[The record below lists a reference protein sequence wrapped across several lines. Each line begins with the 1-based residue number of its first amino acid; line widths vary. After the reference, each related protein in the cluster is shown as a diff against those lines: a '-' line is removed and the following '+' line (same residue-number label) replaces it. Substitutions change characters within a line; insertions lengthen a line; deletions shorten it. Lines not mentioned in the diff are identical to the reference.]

1 MEWTE
6 NFPEGSIDWDF
17 SVDFSVEALDELCA
31 ATGRSLTDII
41 EDFRDYLA
49 SRAPDAFADFLFAW
63 RHALIGGA
71 GVPCVVCGRNR
82 ATTPANALSGD
93 DK

>member
-17 SVDFSVEALDELCA
+17 SVDFSAESLDELCA
-31 ATGRSLTDII
+31 ATGRPLTDIV

-49 SRAPDAFADFLFAW
+49 SRALDAFADFLFAW
-63 RHALIGGA
+63 RHTLPGDA
-71 GVPCVVCGRNR
+71 GVPCAVCSRDHAVAPAR
-82 ATTPANALSGD
+82 APIAGD
-93 DK
+93 E